1 MKKLGTLGFSIES
14 SMMSAQTP
22 FRQDLDGNPLGFY
35 EPERKKRKTPQNTS
49 WGPKSIPRRS
59 KIKQARKQKHRK

>member
-14 SMMSAQTP
+14 SMMSAP

-35 EPERKKRKTPQNTS
+35 DPERRKRKIPQNTS
-49 WGPKSIPRRS
+49 RGSKSTPRRS